1 MKKVFLTMLSICFV
15 ASAILAQDAAK
26 PKTNVSVVA
35 TNGLVGAAYSPSGSS
50 VFLTF
55 GGPGLKCT
63 TGKISFGVAMYP
75 SLRVRTDAA
84 QTSVSGI
91 LGGGFN
97 IGYDRF
103 SIIVPFYLTGKSASG
118 TPNVEMAPAF
128 GLAVRI
134 GK

>member
-1 MKKVFLTMLSICFV
+1 MKKQFSLLFAALFMV
-15 ASAILAQDAAK
+15 ANAFAQDAAK
-26 PKTNVSVVA
+26 PKTQVAVVA

-50 VFLTF
+50 AFLMF
-55 GGPGLKCT
+55 GGPGIRCS

-75 SLRVRTDAA
+75 SMRFRTDGSTPSIAPL
-84 QTSVSGI
+84 

-97 IGYDRF
+97 IGYDRY

-118 TPNVEMAPAF
+118 TPNIEMAPAF